1 MNSTNLKEYIKK
13 IYKLESALYT
23 QGKIRHDLS
32 SKIMQIEKQ
41 NKYAYNDTNSYN
53 ILEYIK
59 ETISDACIFLIT
71 GTIMGFLIFF
81 FQNLEIY
88 FIIHLKKFF

>member
-59 ETISDACIFLIT
+59 ETISDACISYYRYNNGLFN
-71 GTIMGFLIFF
+71 FF
-81 FQNLEIY
+81 SFKIWKYISL
-88 FIIHLKKFF
+88 FI